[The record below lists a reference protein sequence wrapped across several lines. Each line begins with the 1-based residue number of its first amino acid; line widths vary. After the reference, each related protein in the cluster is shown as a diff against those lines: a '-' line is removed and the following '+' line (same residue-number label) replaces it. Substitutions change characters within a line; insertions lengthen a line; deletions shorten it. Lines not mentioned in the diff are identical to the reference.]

1 LNHFVRASPR
11 LDLLLAELPQF
22 VDLWRLA
29 RNNSLC
35 HLHAPA
41 NSVLPHNSIGS
52 SLGGNSNNAD
62 TRIIRSAIVLSIT
75 KVAQPGFQSRRVV
88 FLDDGAIGDDLRGA
102 GHGGPFAG
110 GVEEGDVDV
119 GVGRDVGGLARLG
132 VGVEDEVDSFVFLNT
147 VLVLVRRRE
156 RGRLTLAA
164 NAMQRDTRAPE
175 EPSRVVIMPNLLAE
189 MNSLRSSIFSL
200 MEAWSRF
207 FSLYGSA
214 GLSPVSA
221 FEKDILVVVKDLV
234 WRGVLVVFALDT
246 DAVSGRSVLV

>member
-1 LNHFVRASPR
+1 MNHLVRASPR

-119 GVGRDVGGLARLG
+119 WIGINVRGLAG
-132 VGVEDEVDSFVFLNT
+132 FGIGVEDEVDATVFL
-147 VLVLVRRRE
+147 
-156 RGRLTLAA
+156 
-164 NAMQRDTRAPE
+164 
-175 EPSRVVIMPNLLAE
+175 
-189 MNSLRSSIFSL
+189 
-200 MEAWSRF
+200 
-207 FSLYGSA
+207 
-214 GLSPVSA
+214 
-221 FEKDILVVVKDLV
+221 LVV
-234 WRGVLVVFALDT
+234 RVLKEEKVPGAYL
-246 DAVSGRSVLV
+246 GC

>member
-1 LNHFVRASPR
+1 MNHLVRASPR
-11 LDLLLAELPQF
+11 LDLLLAELPQL

-29 RNNSLC
+29 RNNTLC

-41 NSVLPHNSIGS
+41 NSILPHNRIGS
-52 SLGGNSNNAD
+52 SLGSNSNDAD

-75 KVAQPGFQSRRVV
+75 QIAQPGFQGRRVV
-88 FLDDGAIGDDLRGA
+88 FLDYGAVGDDLRGA

-119 GVGRDVGGLARLG
+119 RVGGDVGGLAGLG
-132 VGVEDEVDSFVFLNT
+132 VGVEDEVDSLVFLGA
-147 VLVLVRRRE
+147 VLELVRRRE
-156 RGRLTLAA
+156 RGSFTLAA

-175 EPSRVVIMPNLLAE
+175 EPSRVVIMPNLQAE
-189 MNSLRSSIFSL
+189 MNSLRSSTFSL

-214 GLSPVSA
+214 GLSPVFA
-221 FEKDILVVVKDLV
+221 FEKDILVVVKVLV
-234 WRGVLVVFALDT
+234 WRGVLVVFALER